1 MKTIFKTI
9 FLLIFSCV
17 LSPRI
22 EATVYS
28 QTVKTE
34 NPVLLLFTPGLEGK
48 NITESVSFLTTRSF
62 KTYSRFPLINFLEI
76 LLGAEGEN
84 QFNLRFFAGGK
95 IISLKRAQLKKLSW
109 LDLAKDFKVFTPYA
123 KLLKSSEVIKRTI
136 SPGQVSI
143 LVRERKITCGKKFNF
158 FIKPRGRR
166 PGAKWTALV
175 RKRQNRIFLDLPPD
189 ISVFGKKQRTIE
201 LEKGKGVLLRLNK
214 GNRVFNLYLHLRD
227 FFENTVILYQKGP
240 QRGVY
245 SGNPDSSGLKN
256 EYIGSSI
263 FGGEFLSSLEVI
275 LKNIISEKRNYNLLF
290 LDFAAELEK
299 YLMRYDQK
307 EIVEKWKD
315 IVGKMLGDFLY
326 KWKNENPLGQ
336 IYWIGMTGM
345 VIVEKRLDLAQLLN
359 SDKLLLLENGSEAL
373 LYPWGKYLGILPLSL
388 RKTG

>member
-1 MKTIFKTI
+1 M
-9 FLLIFSCV
+9 
-17 LSPRI
+17 
-22 EATVYS
+22 
-28 QTVKTE
+28 
-34 NPVLLLFTPGLEGK
+34 
-48 NITESVSFLTTRSF
+48 
-62 KTYSRFPLINFLEI
+62 
-76 LLGAEGEN
+76 
-84 QFNLRFFAGGK
+84 
-95 IISLKRAQLKKLSW
+95 
-109 LDLAKDFKVFTPYA
+109 
-123 KLLKSSEVIKRTI
+123 
-136 SPGQVSI
+136 
-143 LVRERKITCGKKFNF
+143 VRERKITCGKKFNF

-373 LYPWGKYLGILPLSL
+373 LYPWGFRGNIWEFYHYLSEKLGRYKKL
-388 RKTG
+388 RKYWQLVPNKEFIKVKLKDEYRAGSCRRGSFICADYSGGNWGYPRARIMFYTDDSNLPGKLRSPAQLGEHFFYGLKEKK